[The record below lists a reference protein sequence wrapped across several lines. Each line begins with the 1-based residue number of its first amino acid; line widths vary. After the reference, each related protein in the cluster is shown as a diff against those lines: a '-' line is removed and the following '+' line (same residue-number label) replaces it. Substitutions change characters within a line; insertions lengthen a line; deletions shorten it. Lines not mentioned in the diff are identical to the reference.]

1 MRSNRGIFWYSLGL
15 TLLLLLPMVL
25 TVAFFTDQYQKQQ
38 LLRQASA
45 ADSTLHIEPGAQG
58 VYTLLLVV
66 QQEEPAF
73 VLARADGPQQ
83 TVTLCAL
90 PGSLRVSAPSGTTTL
105 AECALS
111 AGAGRAA
118 QLLVGTVATG
128 ETAAP
133 ALHYIAATPATWADC
148 AGRTAS
154 ARIDTASLLDA
165 AARTRLGYGE
175 DPIAVCTAAQ
185 ASELIAQLQAALPVA
200 GEGCMARAAVWAAFL
215 RQDPAL
221 LRSRSARLLT
231 DLLAADLN
239 ALGETLAYLSART
252 ALTIDYTTAAVAAA
266 RGGVQLTEEGMA
278 AVCALLL

>member
-165 AARTRLGYGE
+165 AERTRLGYGE

-185 ASELIAQLQAALPVA
+185 ASE
-200 GEGCMARAAVWAAFL
+200 GCMARAAVWAAFL

-221 LRSRSARLLT
+221 LAGLPDGLRSRSARLLT

>member
-90 PGSLRVSAPSGTTTL
+90 PGSLRVSAPSGTTTPVSYTHL
-105 AECALS
+105 DVYK
-111 AGAGRAA
+111 RQPAA
-118 QLLVGTVATG
+118 RSDQ
-128 ETAAP
+128 
-133 ALHYIAATPATWADC
+133 TPA
-148 AGRTAS
+148 
-154 ARIDTASLLDA
+154 
-165 AARTRLGYGE
+165 
-175 DPIAVCTAAQ
+175 
-185 ASELIAQLQAALPVA
+185 
-200 GEGCMARAAVWAAFL
+200 
-215 RQDPAL
+215 
-221 LRSRSARLLT
+221 
-231 DLLAADLN
+231 AAD
-239 ALGETLAYLSART
+239 ETRT
-252 ALTIDYTTAAVAAA
+252 ISIPKRRTDRKSV
-266 RGGVQLTEEGMA
+266 V
-278 AVCALLL
+278 

>member
-1 MRSNRGIFWYSLGL
+1 MCWPVRTARSRRSHSAHCR
-15 TLLLLLPMVL
+15 V
-25 TVAFFTDQYQKQQ
+25 
-38 LLRQASA
+38 RCASA
-45 ADSTLHIEPGAQG
+45 HPRAQQRWRS
-58 VYTLLLVV
+58 V
-66 QQEEPAF
+66 
-73 VLARADGPQQ
+73 R
-83 TVTLCAL
+83 CL
-90 PGSLRVSAPSGTTTL
+90 PGPGGPHSCSSARWLR
-105 AECALS
+105 
-111 AGAGRAA
+111 
-118 QLLVGTVATG
+118 G

-185 ASELIAQLQAALPVA
+185 ASELIAQLQAALPGA

-221 LRSRSARLLT
+221 LAGLPDGLRSRSARLLT

-239 ALGETLAYLSART
+239 ALGETLTYLSART

>member
-1 MRSNRGIFWYSLGL
+1 MCWPVRTARSRRSHSAHCR
-15 TLLLLLPMVL
+15 V
-25 TVAFFTDQYQKQQ
+25 
-38 LLRQASA
+38 RCASA
-45 ADSTLHIEPGAQG
+45 HPRAQQRWRS
-58 VYTLLLVV
+58 V
-66 QQEEPAF
+66 
-73 VLARADGPQQ
+73 R
-83 TVTLCAL
+83 CL
-90 PGSLRVSAPSGTTTL
+90 PGPGGPHSCSS
-105 AECALS
+105 
-111 AGAGRAA
+111 
-118 QLLVGTVATG
+118 
-128 ETAAP
+128 

-185 ASELIAQLQAALPVA
+185 ASELIAQLQAALPGA

-221 LRSRSARLLT
+221 LAGLPDGLRSRSARLLT

-239 ALGETLAYLSART
+239 ALGETRAYLSART

>member
-128 ETAAP
+128 ETAA
-133 ALHYIAATPATWADC
+133 
-148 AGRTAS
+148 
-154 ARIDTASLLDA
+154 
-165 AARTRLGYGE
+165 
-175 DPIAVCTAAQ
+175 Q
-185 ASELIAQLQAALPVA
+185 ASELIAQLQAALPGA

-221 LRSRSARLLT
+221 LAGLPDGLRSRSARLLT

-252 ALTIDYTTAAVAAA
+252 ALTIDYTTAAVATA

>member
-111 AGAGRAA
+111 AGAG
-118 QLLVGTVATG
+118 
-128 ETAAP
+128 
-133 ALHYIAATPATWADC
+133 
-148 AGRTAS
+148 
-154 ARIDTASLLDA
+154 
-165 AARTRLGYGE
+165 
-175 DPIAVCTAAQ
+175 
-185 ASELIAQLQAALPVA
+185 
-200 GEGCMARAAVWAAFL
+200 EGCMARAAVWAAFL

-221 LRSRSARLLT
+221 LAGLPDGLRSRSARLLT

>member
-1 MRSNRGIFWYSLGL
+1 MRSNHGIFWYSLGL

-133 ALHYIAATPATWADC
+133 ALHYIAATPATWA
-148 AGRTAS
+148 AFAPGIGS
-154 ARIDTASLLDA
+154 GQHA
-165 AARTRLGYGE
+165 AH
-175 DPIAVCTAAQ
+175 
-185 ASELIAQLQAALPVA
+185 
-200 GEGCMARAAVWAAFL
+200 
-215 RQDPAL
+215 
-221 LRSRSARLLT
+221 
-231 DLLAADLN
+231 
-239 ALGETLAYLSART
+239 
-252 ALTIDYTTAAVAAA
+252 
-266 RGGVQLTEEGMA
+266 
-278 AVCALLL
+278 